1 MATEKT
7 TQMLEEI
14 KALTILE
21 LADLVKAL
29 EEEFGV
35 SAAPVAVAAA
45 GAAPAAAAEE
55 EKTEF
60 DVILKSAGAAK
71 LNVIKVVR
79 EVTGLGLKDA
89 KDLVEG
95 APKAIKEGI
104 SKADADALA
113 AKLTEAGAEVEVK

>member
-1 MATEKT
+1 MASEKSL
-7 TQMLEEI
+7 QILEEI
-14 KALTILE
+14 KTLTILE

-35 SAAPVAVAAA
+35 SAAPVAVAGA
-45 GAAPAAAAEE
+45 AAPAAAAAAE

-60 DVILKSAGAAK
+60 DVILKSAGAGK